1 MLWGEKYV
9 ETSKPEKK
17 LIFTFDFFLAH
28 NIFMEDKIKPTE
40 SFIIF
45 PLIVEHSLLKIV
57 IIDRH
62 SSLWLMIL

>member
-17 LIFTFDFFLAH
+17 LMFTFDYFFAH
-28 NIFMEDKIKPTE
+28 YIFMEDKTPTE
-40 SFIIF
+40 AFSIF
-45 PLIVEHSLLKIV
+45 PLNVEHSLLKIV

>member
-17 LIFTFDFFLAH
+17 LMFTFDFFFAQY
-28 NIFMEDKIKPTE
+28 IFMEDKIKPTE
-40 SFIIF
+40 AFIIF
-45 PLIVEHSLLKIV
+45 PLNVKHSLLKIV

>member
-17 LIFTFDFFLAH
+17 LMFTFDFFLAH

-40 SFIIF
+40 AFIIF
-45 PLIVEHSLLKIV
+45 PLNVEHSLLKIV

-62 SSLWLMIL
+62 SSLRLMIL

>member
-9 ETSKPEKK
+9 ETSKPEK

-45 PLIVEHSLLKIV
+45 PLNVEHSLLKIV

>member
-17 LIFTFDFFLAH
+17 LIFTFDFFFAH
-28 NIFMEDKIKPTE
+28 YIFMEDKIKPTE
-40 SFIIF
+40 AFIIF
-45 PLIVEHSLLKIV
+45 PLNVEHSLLKIV
-57 IIDRH
+57 IIDRN

>member
-17 LIFTFDFFLAH
+17 LMFTFDFFLAH
-28 NIFMEDKIKPTE
+28 NIFTEDKIKPTE
-40 SFIIF
+40 AFIIF
-45 PLIVEHSLLKIV
+45 PLNVEHSLLKIV

>member
-17 LIFTFDFFLAH
+17 LMFTFDFFFAH
-28 NIFMEDKIKPTE
+28 YIFMEDKIKPTE

-45 PLIVEHSLLKIV
+45 PLNVEHSLLKIV

>member
-17 LIFTFDFFLAH
+17 LMFTFDFFFAH
-28 NIFMEDKIKPTE
+28 YIFMEDKIKPTE
-40 SFIIF
+40 AFIIF
-45 PLIVEHSLLKIV
+45 PLNVEHSLLKIV

>member
-17 LIFTFDFFLAH
+17 LIFTFDFFFAH
-28 NIFMEDKIKPTE
+28 YIFMEDKIKPTE
-40 SFIIF
+40 AFIIF
-45 PLIVEHSLLKIV
+45 PLNVEHSLLKIV

>member
-17 LIFTFDFFLAH
+17 LTFTFDFFFAH
-28 NIFMEDKIKPTE
+28 YIFMEDKIKPTE
-40 SFIIF
+40 AFIIF
-45 PLIVEHSLLKIV
+45 PLNVEHSLLKIV

>member
-17 LIFTFDFFLAH
+17 LIFTFDFFFARY
-28 NIFMEDKIKPTE
+28 IFMEDKIKPTE
-40 SFIIF
+40 AFIIF
-45 PLIVEHSLLKIV
+45 PLNVEHSLLKIV